1 MADLTPAQI
10 AAQRMF
16 VKAKRKRLFDALVR
30 QGIPESKARRM
41 ACAVHKTSTQKT
53 EKQKPTV
60 KQDEPLWLPPL
71 LRAEM
76 RRQMTP
82 VDRVA
87 HRLMTTLHM
96 TSTAASRLAAQT
108 FRDNDAR
115 AGA

>member
-1 MADLTPAQI
+1 MADLTPG
-10 AAQRMF
+10 QRMII
-16 VKAKRKRLFDALVR
+16 KAKRKRLFDALVR
-30 QGIPESKARRM
+30 QGVPVEKAQRM
-41 ACAVHKTSTQKT
+41 ACLVHRTGTAKT

-87 HRLMTTLHM
+87 HRLMTTLQM
-96 TSTAASRLAAQT
+96 TSTMASRIAAQT